1 MRLIFTKIQQLN
13 TTYKWQHEVMTAKLV
28 ARKKEKKKKRPE
40 EWIINRLWESK
51 NLFHLRW

>member
-28 ARKKEKKKKRPE
+28 ARKKKKEKARRMDYQP
-40 EWIINRLWESK
+40 
-51 NLFHLRW
+51 FVGV

>member
-28 ARKKEKKKKRPE
+28 ARKKKKRKGQ
-40 EWIINRLWESK
+40 K
-51 NLFHLRW
+51 NGLSTVCGSLKISPT